1 MRQVFL
7 VRHASHDRLGRVLC
21 GRMPGVHLSAQG
33 RAEAEA
39 MAAVLA
45 RRISPYVAD
54 SLSEPNCSPLL
65 PLAGRREEV
74 GVGQVEPRR
83 LILPDP
89 HPYPSPQGGGERARL
104 GLSED
109 NGPVRR
115 TAVHVLSS
123 PQPRAQ
129 ETAAPIAERL
139 GTTVE
144 TSPDLDEID
153 FGAWTGRPFADLE
166 SDPAWAAWNTM
177 RATARPPEGESMGE
191 AQARALDLLDR
202 LGREEGPPAI
212 LVSHA
217 DTLRAAL
224 LGVLGLSLD
233 AYDRL
238 VVAPASWSELALWPG
253 GRRVVSINERVGP

>member
-1 MRQVFL
+1 MRQVLL

-21 GRMPGVHLSAQG
+21 GRMPGVSLSQEG

-45 RRISPYVAD
+45 RRVAPAFAE
-54 SLSEPNCSPLL
+54 SLTEQDRAPLL
-65 PLAGRREEV
+65 PLAGRRREV
-74 GVGQVEPRR
+74 GVVQDRAMR
-83 LILPDP
+83 CLLPDP
-89 HPYPSPQGGGERARL
+89 HPSPQGGGESVRFAP
-104 GLSED
+104 SD
-109 NGPVRR
+109 NGSPTARR
-115 TAVHVLSS
+115 AICVLSS
-123 PQPRAQ
+123 PQPRTQ
-129 ETAAPIAERL
+129 ETAAPLAQAL

-144 TSPDLDEID
+144 TSPALDEID

-166 SDPAWAAWNTM
+166 ADPAWTAWNTE
-177 RATARPPEGESMGE
+177 RAAARPPGGESMG
-191 AQARALDLLDR
+191 AVQARALRLLDR
-202 LGREEGPPAI
+202 LGREDGPPAI

-217 DTLRAAL
+217 DTIRAAL

-253 GRRVVSINERVGP
+253 GGRVVSINERVSP